1 MTVTATQAE
10 TLDPAIALSPIADT
24 GAASPEV
31 STAASSLLRRLL
43 VLLDASGVAVG
54 WATGLLVTGGLASAA
69 RPSGSVPFVA
79 FIVLMTAITIALV
92 AGQGLYLSRVC
103 SIRSVEIG
111 RLSRASVAAAAAGLL
126 LPRLLPLELSVPG
139 AAVSAALAFLL
150 LVLMRGCYRYWLQS
164 GRRDG
169 RFVRPVVVIGTNEEG
184 YDLCKLTREHPEMGY
199 SVIGVVGDRHT
210 TEAFDAPILG
220 GIEDAQSVCRATGA
234 NGALIAA
241 SALPPPALNTLVRTL
256 LHDGVHV
263 HLSTGLRGIDHRR
276 LRAQP
281 LAHEPLFY
289 LEPLRL
295 RPWQAAAKRAV
306 DLFGAVVGGLF
317 AAPIILL
324 AAVAIKIN
332 DRGAVFYRQSRVGR
346 HGVPFRILKLRT
358 MSPDADKRYD
368 DLAPTRAGR
377 DGPLIK
383 LTDDPRR
390 TPVGRFLERLSID
403 ELPQLW
409 NVLTGDMSL
418 VGPRPAQAVEVAQFD
433 DALLTR
439 LEVRP
444 GISGLWQ
451 VEARDNPSFSAYRRY
466 DLFYLENWSVSFDV
480 AILVATV
487 QQVLLRGIA
496 LRITNFERPA
506 TPHGVPRSK
515 VADRGLRT
523 VATD

>member
-1 MTVTATQAE
+1 MANAVTTTQLGR
-10 TLDPAIALSPIADT
+10 LDPEIVLGPIPETDIAEPELSAP
-24 GAASPEV
+24 
-31 STAASSLLRRLL
+31 ASSLLRRML

-54 WATGLLVTGGLASAA
+54 WATGLLVTGGLTSTA
-69 RPSGSVPFVA
+69 RPIDSVPFVA
-79 FIVLMTAITIALV
+79 SIVVMTAVTLALV

-103 SIRSVEIG
+103 SIRAVEIG
-111 RLSRASVAAAAAGLL
+111 RLSRASVAAAAAGVLV
-126 LPRLLPLELSVPG
+126 PRLLPLELSVAG

-169 RFVRPVVVIGTNEEG
+169 RFLRPVVVVGTNEES
-184 YDLCKLTREHPEMGY
+184 YDLYKLTQQHPEMGY
-199 SVIGVVGDRHT
+199 SVIGMVGDDPT
-210 TEAFDAPILG
+210 TGPFDVPVLG
-220 GIEDAQSVCRATGA
+220 AIEDAPSVCRAAGA

-241 SALPPPALNTLVRTL
+241 SAMTPRRLNGLVRML
-256 LHDGVHV
+256 LRDGLHV

-289 LEPLRL
+289 LEPLHL
-295 RPWQAAAKRAV
+295 RPWQATVKRAV
-306 DLFGAVVGGLF
+306 DIVGAVVGGVI
-317 AAPIILL
+317 AAPILLL
-324 AAVAIKIN
+324 AAVSIKIN
-332 DRGAVFYRQSRVGR
+332 DRGAVFYRQTRVGR
-346 HGVPFRILKLRT
+346 NGVPFRILKLRT
-358 MSPDADKRYD
+358 MSPDADQRYD
-368 DLAPTRAGR
+368 GLAATKAGR

-390 TPVGRFLERLSID
+390 TAVGRFLERFSID

-418 VGPRPAQAVEVAQFD
+418 VGPRPAQAAEVAQFD

-466 DLFYLENWSVSFDV
+466 DLFYLENWSVSLDV
-480 AILVATV
+480 AIMLATV
-487 QQVLLRGIA
+487 QQVLLRGFA
-496 LRITNFERPA
+496 LVVGHKPEVA
-506 TPHGVPRSK
+506 G
-515 VADRGLRT
+515 ADRSALAPR
-523 VATD
+523 